1 MVTVASA
8 AMLNARPVV
17 ETTCTKM
24 QTYQIYIL
32 SIEKNTRNTYEG
44 DVSECGEIAFDDTKC
59 VGYCVFDR
67 QSRFLTKNNFATYRW
82 CRLKESDV

>member
-17 ETTCTKM
+17 ETTCIKM
-24 QTYQIYIL
+24 QMYQIYIL
-32 SIEKNTRNTYEG
+32 NIEKKHKRSTYES
-44 DVSECGEIAFDDTKC
+44 DVSECGEITFDDTKC

-67 QSRFLTKNNFATYRW
+67 QSRFLTKNNFATYR
-82 CRLKESDV
+82 